1 MKKFALLIAVV
12 AVAALVAIIQ
22 VVNVSAVSSTNPAIA
37 QIQNDDFYTPQA
49 YINQKKT
56 GINHGADT
64 LSFAG
69 VNDKASQV
77 RIADLFS
84 NDTNALN
91 TVNYTVDGSTL
102 VVDQSDLPA
111 GVSAYS
117 AQLNDDGTTITV
129 REVKNGVTRT
139 RSGSAVNRTNDQL
152 SKVATDR

>member
-49 YINQKKT
+49 YISQKNT

-69 VNDKASQV
+69 VSDKASQV
-77 RIADLFS
+77 QIADLFS

-139 RSGSAVNRTNDQL
+139 RNGSAVNRTNDQL
-152 SKVATDR
+152 SKVAADR